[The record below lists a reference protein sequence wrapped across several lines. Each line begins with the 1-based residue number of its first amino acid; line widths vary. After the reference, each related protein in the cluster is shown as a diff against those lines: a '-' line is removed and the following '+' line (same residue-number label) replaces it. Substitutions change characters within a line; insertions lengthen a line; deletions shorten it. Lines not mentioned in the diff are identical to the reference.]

1 MADELRGKL
10 RLIDVTQ
17 PAIQGAA
24 NAMMKYYDRSPMTAV
39 TEWRNALP
47 AVQSSTEQLLALLY
61 VANEVVQTSRRNRGK
76 KFVDLFTPVL
86 GPSLVYMA
94 QQGGVDLT
102 EKIRR
107 VVKIWGD
114 RRVFHMKDINDWMAA
129 LESYRERRP
138 SLSNSVQHGAS
149 FSPLVEPGGG
159 NETEPV
165 STTTAPLAAANAPTP
180 LDDNADIMNILDA
193 HSARKSQSDGES
205 DDNAQND
212 DDIFGDDSERQT
224 LEIDVSVD
232 AVAALASANQLT
244 PTASRPVQ
252 KRRRSSGT
260 TGANGKK
267 VKVLSISNL
276 LAICNQLAENQQ
288 KFELAQLALQR
299 ISQNIAAVSDDEL
312 SNLVG
317 DALQDAVK
325 QNEADLRNMMSQKR
339 LLHHLANE
347 RRTLGLEAT
356 RYLPWLEAALVQDQ
370 DDIAFTVTLQEKI
383 SQFLPIH
390 VELKKTRDKV
400 REEERRTAAIEAEQ
414 ERRRKEAEE
423 AERFRQEAMSRQ
435 NEEKPG
441 MVWNP
446 STREYQA
453 LNTDE
458 SWRD

>member
-1 MADELRGKL
+1 
-10 RLIDVTQ
+10 
-17 PAIQGAA
+17 
-24 NAMMKYYDRSPMTAV
+24 
-39 TEWRNALP
+39 
-47 AVQSSTEQLLALLY
+47 
-61 VANEVVQTSRRNRGK
+61 
-76 KFVDLFTPVL
+76 
-86 GPSLVYMA
+86 
-94 QQGGVDLT
+94 
-102 EKIRR
+102 
-107 VVKIWGD
+107 
-114 RRVFHMKDINDWMAA
+114 
-129 LESYRERRP
+129 
-138 SLSNSVQHGAS
+138 
-149 FSPLVEPGGG
+149 
-159 NETEPV
+159 
-165 STTTAPLAAANAPTP
+165 
-180 LDDNADIMNILDA
+180 
-193 HSARKSQSDGES
+193 
-205 DDNAQND
+205 
-212 DDIFGDDSERQT
+212 

-232 AVAALASANQLT
+232 AVAALASAHKLT

-276 LAICNQLAENQQ
+276 LEICNQLAENQQ

-299 ISQNIAAVSDDEL
+299 IAQNIAAVSDDDL

-347 RRTLGLEAT
+347 RRTLGMEAT

-390 VELKKTRDKV
+390 IELKTTRDKV